1 MTHESDLSS
10 APNRPFR
17 SPHPRGARRRWAPP
31 RPALVIAA
39 AFSVLALLGSGAGLM
54 LGEVASVGFEHDH
67 AHDGHHASDPDDDG
81 AAPVPAPPHAQQNR

>member
-1 MTHESDLSS
+1 
-10 APNRPFR
+10 
-17 SPHPRGARRRWAPP
+17 
-31 RPALVIAA
+31 
-39 AFSVLALLGSGAGLM
+39 M